1 MFLTDCVYDCVPL
14 FAVVFVCAS
23 MRLLYGHLLL
33 WTAFARVHIYIRECV
48 RFHATGLCGLVLLA
62 IDRAAQLRLLMG

>member
-1 MFLTDCVYDCVPL
+1 MTVCLCLPLCLYVQACVCYTDIYY
-14 FAVVFVCAS
+14 
-23 MRLLYGHLLL
+23 YGQR
-33 WTAFARVHIYIRECV
+33 FARVHIYIRECV

>member
-33 WTAFARVHIYIRECV
+33 WTALFSCAHLYP
-48 RFHATGLCGLVLLA
+48 
-62 IDRAAQLRLLMG
+62 